1 MEYKYLGPINT
12 FLSNNYVDGVRLRLA
27 GRTMAALNPHFF
39 WDGYG
44 AVCWG
49 LYQFLGLGFGRVK
62 QFVYAAKRTERAV
75 KLSSFLSVAVQ
86 GKCTESLLSNCRV
99 QPILCKDSANRMQ

>member
-1 MEYKYLGPINT
+1 MGVVSG
-12 FLSNNYVDGVRLRLA
+12 FL
-27 GRTMAALNPHFF
+27 
-39 WDGYG
+39 
-44 AVCWG
+44 CWG

-86 GKCTESLLSNCRV
+86 GKCNESLLSNCRV
-99 QPILCKDSANRMQ
+99 PPILCKDSANRMQ

>member
-1 MEYKYLGPINT
+1 MFWGESSIGFEVLGFVGVVSG
-12 FLSNNYVDGVRLRLA
+12 FL
-27 GRTMAALNPHFF
+27 
-39 WDGYG
+39 
-44 AVCWG
+44 CWG

-86 GKCTESLLSNCRV
+86 GKCNESLLSNC
-99 QPILCKDSANRMQ
+99 

>member
-1 MEYKYLGPINT
+1 MFWGESSIGFEGLG
-12 FLSNNYVDGVRLRLA
+12 FGVRAFESVVFGFVGVVSGFL
-27 GRTMAALNPHFF
+27 
-39 WDGYG
+39 
-44 AVCWG
+44 CWG
-49 LYQFLGLGFGRVK
+49 LCQFLGLGFGRVK

-86 GKCTESLLSNCRV
+86 GKCNESLLSNCRV

>member
-1 MEYKYLGPINT
+1 MSVVLGFVGVVSG
-12 FLSNNYVDGVRLRLA
+12 FL
-27 GRTMAALNPHFF
+27 
-39 WDGYG
+39 
-44 AVCWG
+44 CWG

-86 GKCTESLLSNCRV
+86 GKCNESLLSNCRV
-99 QPILCKDSANRMQ
+99 QPIFGKDSANRMQ